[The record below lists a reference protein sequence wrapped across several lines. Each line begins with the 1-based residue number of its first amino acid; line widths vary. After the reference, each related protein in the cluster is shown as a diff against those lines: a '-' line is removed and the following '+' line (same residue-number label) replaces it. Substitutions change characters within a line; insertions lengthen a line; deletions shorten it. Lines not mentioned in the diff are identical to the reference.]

1 MAGFKNSE
9 VRIAGTGNVWVAPA
23 GTAAPKE
30 TTALAT
36 PWVNLGFTSSDG
48 VKFNKKD
55 KNDPVDTWQSMA
67 PARFMLSDRDLT
79 VKFQLLQMNKDTF
92 PFYLGLASTSI
103 VTAGST
109 AETTAQKI
117 DITGAPGGQDQRA
130 LAIDFAD
137 NNGTKD
143 LRYRLVIPNGA
154 VSEVE
159 ELSLTRTGAVKL
171 GITFTA
177 LSGDT
182 PTNPLAT
189 WLVNDPAALA

>member
-1 MAGFKNSE
+1 MAGFKNAE
-9 VRIAGTGNVWVAPA
+9 IRIAGTGNVWWAPA
-23 GTAAPKE
+23 GTTVKE
-30 TTALAT
+30 TTALAS

-79 VKFQLLQMNKDTF
+79 LKFQLLQINKDTF
-92 PFYLGLASTSI
+92 PFYLGVPSTSV
-103 VTAGST
+103 VTSGST

-117 DITGAPGGQDQRA
+117 DITGTPGGQDQRA
-130 LAIDFAD
+130 LAIDFTD

-143 LRYRLVIPNGA
+143 LRYRLVIPYGA

-159 ELSLTRTGAVKL
+159 ELSLSRSGAVKL
-171 GITFTA
+171 GVTFTA
-177 LSGDT
+177 LSGDD
-182 PTNPLAT
+182 PTKPLAT

>member
-1 MAGFKNSE
+1 MAGFKNAE
-9 VRIAGTGNVWVAPA
+9 IRIAGTGNVWWAPA
-23 GTAAPKE
+23 GTTVKE
-30 TTALAT
+30 TTPLAS

-79 VKFQLLQMNKDTF
+79 LKFQLLQINKDTF
-92 PFYLGLASTSI
+92 PFYLGVPSSSI
-103 VTAGST
+103 VASGST
-109 AETTAQKI
+109 TETTAQKI
-117 DITGAPGGQDQRA
+117 EISGAPGGQDQRA

-143 LRYRLVIPNGA
+143 LRYRLLIPYGA

-159 ELSLTRTGAVKL
+159 ELSLSRSGAVKL
-171 GITFTA
+171 GVTFTA
-177 LSGDT
+177 LSGDD
-182 PTNPLAT
+182 PTKPLAT

>member
-1 MAGFKNSE
+1 MAGFKNTE
-9 VRIAGTGNVWVAPA
+9 IRIAGTGNVWWAPA
-23 GTAAPKE
+23 GT
-30 TTALAT
+30 TTKDTAALAS

-79 VKFQLLQMNKDTF
+79 LKFQLLQINKDTF
-92 PFYLGLASTSI
+92 PFYLGLPSSSVVAS
-103 VTAGST
+103 GSQT
-109 AETTAQKI
+109 ETTAQKI

-143 LRYRLVIPNGA
+143 LRYRLVIPYGA

-171 GITFTA
+171 GVTFTA
-177 LSGDT
+177 LSGDDAT
-182 PTNPLAT
+182 KPLAT

>member
-1 MAGFKNSE
+1 MAGFKNTE
-9 VRIAGTGNVWVAPA
+9 IRIAGAGSVWTATA
-23 GTAAPKE
+23 GTTVKDTA
-30 TTALAT
+30 ALAS

-48 VKFNKKD
+48 VKFHKKD
-55 KNDPVDTWQSMA
+55 KNDPIDTWQSMA
-67 PARFMLSDRDLT
+67 PARFLLSDRDLT

-92 PFYLGLASTSI
+92 PFYLGLSSGSL
-103 VTAGST
+103 VSSGST
-109 AETTAQKI
+109 VETTAQKI
-117 DITGAPGGQDQRA
+117 EMTGNPGGQDQRA

-143 LRYRLVIPNGA
+143 LRYRLVIPYGA

-171 GITFTA
+171 GVTFTA
-177 LSGDT
+177 LSGDD
-182 PTNPLAT
+182 PTKPLAT

>member
-1 MAGFKNSE
+1 MAGFKNTE
-9 VRIAGTGNVWVAPA
+9 IRIAGTGNVWWAPA
-23 GTAAPKE
+23 GNTTKDTAA
-30 TTALAT
+30 LAS

-48 VKFNKKD
+48 VKFSKKD

-79 VKFQLLQMNKDTF
+79 LKFQLLQINKDTF
-92 PFYLGLASTSI
+92 PFYLGLPSASVVSS
-103 VTAGST
+103 GSQT
-109 AETTAQKI
+109 ETTAQKI

-143 LRYRLVIPNGA
+143 LRYRLVIPYGA

-159 ELSLTRTGAVKL
+159 ELSLTRSGAVKL
-171 GITFTA
+171 GVTFTA
-177 LSGDT
+177 LSGDDAT
-182 PTNPLAT
+182 KPLAT

>member
-1 MAGFKNSE
+1 MAGFKNTE
-9 VRIAGTGNVWVAPA
+9 IRIAGTGNVWWAPA
-23 GTAAPKE
+23 GT
-30 TTALAT
+30 TTKDTAALAS

-79 VKFQLLQMNKDTF
+79 LKFQLLQINKDTF
-92 PFYLGLASTSI
+92 PFYLGLPSASVVSS
-103 VTAGST
+103 GSQT
-109 AETTAQKI
+109 ETTAQKI

-130 LAIDFAD
+130 LAIDFTD

-143 LRYRLVIPNGA
+143 LRYRLVIPYGA

-171 GITFTA
+171 GVTFTA
-177 LSGDT
+177 LSGDDAT
-182 PTNPLAT
+182 KPLAT

>member
-1 MAGFKNSE
+1 MAGFKNAE
-9 VRIAGTGNVWVAPA
+9 IRIAGTGNVWWAPA
-23 GTAAPKE
+23 GTTVKE
-30 TTALAT
+30 TTALAA

-79 VKFQLLQMNKDTF
+79 LKFQLLQMNKDTF
-92 PFYLGLASTSI
+92 PFYLGVPSSSI
-103 VTAGST
+103 VASGST
-109 AETTAQKI
+109 TETTAQKI
-117 DITGAPGGQDQRA
+117 DISGAPGGQDQRA
-130 LAIDFAD
+130 LAIDFTD

-143 LRYRLVIPNGA
+143 LRYRLVIPYGA

-159 ELSLTRTGAVKL
+159 ELSLSRSGAVKL
-171 GITFTA
+171 GVTFTA
-177 LSGDT
+177 LSGDD
-182 PTNPLAT
+182 PTKPLAT

>member
-1 MAGFKNSE
+1 MAGFKNTE
-9 VRIAGTGNVWVAPA
+9 IRIAGTGNVWWAPA
-23 GTAAPKE
+23 GNTTKDTAA
-30 TTALAT
+30 LAS

-79 VKFQLLQMNKDTF
+79 LKFQLLQMNKDTF
-92 PFYLGLASTSI
+92 PFYLGLSSASVVSS
-103 VTAGST
+103 GSQT
-109 AETTAQKI
+109 ETTAQKI

-143 LRYRLVIPNGA
+143 LRYRLVIPYGA

-171 GITFTA
+171 GVTFTA
-177 LSGDT
+177 LSGDDAT
-182 PTNPLAT
+182 KPLAT

>member
-1 MAGFKNSE
+1 MAGFKNTE
-9 VRIAGTGNVWVAPA
+9 IRIAGTGNVWWAPA
-23 GTAAPKE
+23 GT
-30 TTALAT
+30 TTKDTAALAS
-36 PWVNLGFTSSDG
+36 PWVNLGFTTSDG

-79 VKFQLLQMNKDTF
+79 LKFQLLQINKDTF
-92 PFYLGLASTSI
+92 PFYLGLPSSSVVAS
-103 VTAGST
+103 GSQT
-109 AETTAQKI
+109 ETTAQKI

-137 NNGTKD
+137 NNGAKD
-143 LRYRLVIPNGA
+143 LRYRLVIPYGA

-171 GITFTA
+171 GVTFTA
-177 LSGDT
+177 LSGDDAT
-182 PTNPLAT
+182 KPLAT

>member
-1 MAGFKNSE
+1 MAGFKNAE
-9 VRIAGTGNVWVAPA
+9 IRIAGTGNVWWAPA
-23 GTAAPKE
+23 GTTVKE
-30 TTALAT
+30 TTALAA

-79 VKFQLLQMNKDTF
+79 LKFQLLQINKDTF
-92 PFYLGLASTSI
+92 PFYLGVPSSSI
-103 VTAGST
+103 VASGST
-109 AETTAQKI
+109 TETTAQKI
-117 DITGAPGGQDQRA
+117 DISGAPGGQDQRA
-130 LAIDFAD
+130 LAIDFTD

-143 LRYRLVIPNGA
+143 LRYRLVIPYGA

-159 ELSLTRTGAVKL
+159 ELSLSRSGAVKL
-171 GITFTA
+171 GVTFTA
-177 LSGDT
+177 LSGDD
-182 PTNPLAT
+182 PTKPLAT

>member
-1 MAGFKNSE
+1 MAGFKNTE
-9 VRIAGTGNVWVAPA
+9 IRIAGTGNVWWAPA
-23 GTAAPKE
+23 GT
-30 TTALAT
+30 TTKDTAALAS

-48 VKFNKKD
+48 VKLNKKD

-79 VKFQLLQMNKDTF
+79 LKFQLLQINKDTF
-92 PFYLGLASTSI
+92 PFYLGLPSSSVVAS
-103 VTAGST
+103 GSQT
-109 AETTAQKI
+109 ETTAQKI

-143 LRYRLVIPNGA
+143 LRYRLVIPYGA

-171 GITFTA
+171 GVTFTA
-177 LSGDT
+177 LSGDDAT
-182 PTNPLAT
+182 KPLAT

>member
-1 MAGFKNSE
+1 MAGFKNTE
-9 VRIAGTGNVWVAPA
+9 IRIAGTGNVWWAPA
-23 GTAAPKE
+23 GT
-30 TTALAT
+30 TTKDTAALAS

-79 VKFQLLQMNKDTF
+79 LKFQLLQINKDTF
-92 PFYLGLASTSI
+92 PFYLGLPSASVVSS
-103 VTAGST
+103 GSQT
-109 AETTAQKI
+109 ETTAQKI

-143 LRYRLVIPNGA
+143 LRYRLVIPYGA

-171 GITFTA
+171 GVTFTA
-177 LSGDT
+177 LSGDDAT
-182 PTNPLAT
+182 KPLAT

>member
-1 MAGFKNSE
+1 MAGFKNTE

-23 GTAAPKE
+23 GTASPKE
-30 TTALAT
+30 TTALAA

-79 VKFQLLQMNKDTF
+79 LKFQLLQMNKDTF
-92 PFYLGLASTSI
+92 PFYLGLVSTSI
-103 VTAGST
+103 VASGST
-109 AETTAQKI
+109 TEATAQKI
-117 DITGAPGGQDQRA
+117 DISGAPGGQDQRA

-143 LRYRLVIPNGA
+143 LRYRLVIPIGA

-159 ELSLTRTGAVKL
+159 ELSLSRTGAVKL

-177 LSGDT
+177 LSGDD
-182 PTNPLAT
+182 PTKPLAT
-189 WLVNDPAALA
+189 WLVNDPAGLA

>member
-1 MAGFKNSE
+1 MAGFKNTE
-9 VRIAGTGNVWVAPA
+9 IRIAGTGNVWWGPA
-23 GTAAPKE
+23 GT
-30 TTALAT
+30 TTKDTAALAS

-79 VKFQLLQMNKDTF
+79 LKFQLLQINKDTF
-92 PFYLGLASTSI
+92 PFYLGLPSSSVVAS
-103 VTAGST
+103 GSQT
-109 AETTAQKI
+109 ETTAQKI

-143 LRYRLVIPNGA
+143 LRYRLVIPYGA

-171 GITFTA
+171 GVTFTA
-177 LSGDT
+177 LSGDDAT
-182 PTNPLAT
+182 KPLAT

>member
-1 MAGFKNSE
+1 MAGFKNTE
-9 VRIAGTGNVWVAPA
+9 IRIAGAGNVWWAPA
-23 GTAAPKE
+23 GTTVKE
-30 TTALAT
+30 TTALAS

-67 PARFMLSDRDLT
+67 PARFVLSDRDLT
-79 VKFQLLQMNKDTF
+79 LKFQLMQINKDTF
-92 PFYLGLASTSI
+92 PFYLGLPSTSV
-103 VTAGST
+103 VTAGSQT
-109 AETTAQKI
+109 ETTAQKI
-117 DITGAPGGQDQRA
+117 DIGGMPGGQDQRA

-143 LRYRLVIPNGA
+143 LRYRLVIPYGA

-159 ELSLTRTGAVKL
+159 ELSLSRTGAVRL
-171 GITFTA
+171 GVTFTA
-177 LSGDT
+177 LSGDD
-182 PTNPLAT
+182 PTKPMAT

>member
-1 MAGFKNSE
+1 MAGFKNTE
-9 VRIAGTGNVWVAPA
+9 IRIAGTGNVWWAPA
-23 GTAAPKE
+23 GNTTKDTAA
-30 TTALAT
+30 LAS

-79 VKFQLLQMNKDTF
+79 LKFQLLQINKDTF
-92 PFYLGLASTSI
+92 PFYLGLPSSS
-103 VTAGST
+103 VVSSGSQT
-109 AETTAQKI
+109 ETTAQKI

-143 LRYRLVIPNGA
+143 LRYRLVIPYGA

-171 GITFTA
+171 GVTFTA
-177 LSGDT
+177 LSGDDAT
-182 PTNPLAT
+182 KPLAT

>member
-1 MAGFKNSE
+1 MAGFKNTE
-9 VRIAGTGNVWVAPA
+9 IRIAGTGNVWWAPA
-23 GTAAPKE
+23 GNTTKDTAA
-30 TTALAT
+30 LAS

-79 VKFQLLQMNKDTF
+79 LKFQLLQINKDTF
-92 PFYLGLASTSI
+92 PFYLGLPSASVVSS
-103 VTAGST
+103 GSQT
-109 AETTAQKI
+109 ETTAQKI

-143 LRYRLVIPNGA
+143 LRYRLVIPYGA

-159 ELSLTRTGAVKL
+159 ELSLTRSGAVKL
-171 GITFTA
+171 GVTFTA
-177 LSGDT
+177 LSGDDAT
-182 PTNPLAT
+182 KPLAT